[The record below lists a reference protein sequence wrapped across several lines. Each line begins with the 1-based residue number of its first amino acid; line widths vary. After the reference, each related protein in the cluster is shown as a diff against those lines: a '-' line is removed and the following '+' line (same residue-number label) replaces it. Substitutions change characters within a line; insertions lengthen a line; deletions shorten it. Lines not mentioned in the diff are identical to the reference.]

1 MHHNDPQW
9 SNGSISVL
17 FHCLKNFIELTE
29 TTGIWS
35 PDFKLLNQSK
45 LHIKGKRSNSTQV
58 AAANFIAP
66 VKFVAL
72 LSITVFSLG
81 WCSLT
86 NDSVEAMSEQS
97 IY

>member
-1 MHHNDPQW
+1 MIQVND
-9 SNGSISVL
+9 GVIDHSIQVL
-17 FHCLKNFIELTE
+17 LRSLKHFIELTE

-45 LHIKGKRSNSTQV
+45 LRVKGKHSNSTQV

-72 LSITVFSLG
+72 PSITVFSLG

-86 NDSVEAMSEQS
+86 NDPVEARSEQS